1 MTPRTDSD
9 QDTKCLLKSDN
20 SLVGTVLALGNSGLS
35 ALGTGTL
42 GGGGSFFLMA
52 WASVVLL

>member
-9 QDTKCLLKSDN
+9 QDTKCYSRATTPWSEQCLLWEI
-20 SLVGTVLALGNSGLS
+20 LS
-35 ALGTGTL
+35 TLSTGTL